1 MFKFQFV
8 FHPHYIFFV
17 REFQQVCWK
26 TLKPQ
31 KKKKRKKERKK
42 KRKERKRKKKKK
54 EKSKY
59 WMVVRLCS
67 PSTTDSL
74 QWRHEEFQLPKDTGP
89 RLHVKI
95 FG

>member
-31 KKKKRKKERKK
+31 KKKKKK
-42 KRKERKRKKKKK
+42 KRKKKEKKRKKKKEK
-54 EKSKY
+54 EKRKEQILDGRETLFPQY
-59 WMVVRLCS
+59 YR
-67 PSTTDSL
+67 
-74 QWRHEEFQLPKDTGP
+74 
-89 RLHVKI
+89 
-95 FG
+95 